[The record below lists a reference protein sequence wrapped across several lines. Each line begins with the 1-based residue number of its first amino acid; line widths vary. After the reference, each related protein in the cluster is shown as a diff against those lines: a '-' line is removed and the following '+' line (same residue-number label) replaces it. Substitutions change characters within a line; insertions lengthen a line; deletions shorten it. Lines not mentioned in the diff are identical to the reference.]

1 MRILFLFG
9 SNLTEVENRLFENLK
24 KTKAVFPEET
34 QHLEVGLA
42 LMRDLTQITKE
53 AIKEYPRKPNLFTNH
68 NLFARNRQLLLNAYV
83 SLLFSSYGTQ
93 FVILRTVL
101 ENNNLMR
108 LFNKNPQYSFEW
120 LSKEIQD
127 RFPPETRSKYGKS
140 GKHDREFKPTFVREN
155 VFDVLG
161 KEKVRSDIKVFYD
174 QLCNYTHPNFLGWR
188 EIIIKQP
195 KGIEII
201 LNMPRFQET
210 TADSAVGIAL
220 FLTQA
225 TFKSF
230 VDTFAGNLADFAHQ
244 LGEWQ
249 EKNRKLLLKYVP
261 TEKT

>member
-1 MRILFLFG
+1 MTLFG
-9 SNLTEVENRLFENLK
+9 VKLADVESRLFENLK
-24 KTKAVFPEET
+24 MTKGVFPEET
-34 QHLEVGLA
+34 LHLEVGLA
-42 LMRDLTQITKE
+42 LMRDLTQITEE
-53 AIKEYPRKPNLFTNH
+53 AVKEYPKKPNLFTNH

-120 LSKEIQD
+120 LSKEIQN
-127 RFPPETRSKYGKS
+127 RFPPETRLKYGKS

-161 KEKVRSDIKVFYD
+161 KEKVRSDIKEFYD

-188 EIIIKQP
+188 EIVIKQP
-195 KGIEII
+195 EEVEII
-201 LNMPRFQET
+201 LNMPRFQEA

-230 VDTFAGNLADFAHQ
+230 VDTFKGYLAGFAHQ
-244 LGEWQ
+244 LREWQ
-249 EKNRKLLLKYVP
+249 EKNRRLMLRYVP